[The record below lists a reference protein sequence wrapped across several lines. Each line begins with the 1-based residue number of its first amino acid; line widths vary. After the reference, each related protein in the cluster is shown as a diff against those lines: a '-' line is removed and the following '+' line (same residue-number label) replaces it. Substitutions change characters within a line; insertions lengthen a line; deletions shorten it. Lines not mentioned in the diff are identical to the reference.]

1 MYQLRIIKYM
11 MSTAYKVSIR
21 HRIRVELRS
30 DFVFDCSLGHLAVD
44 RHHKVHDVDCL
55 GPLPEIPD
63 HGLYMYQE

>member
-30 DFVFDCSLGHLAVD
+30 DFVFDCSLGHLA
-44 RHHKVHDVDCL
+44 DVDCL